1 MGSRKSESDCQEPTR
16 KSTRSKKKLFVNY
29 GLDNNNNHTITSES
43 DGDQTVNSTK
53 NMLLCEIN

>member
-29 GLDNNNNHTITSES
+29 GLDNNHTITSES
-43 DGDQTVNSTK
+43 GGDQTVNSTK